1 MRHLNALCPHIQQAQ
16 HQLRIIIRDSHDR
29 RDAGQ
34 FGDTDHLAHQLQVE
48 YGMLHVNKRPVEPGH
63 SNDLYNC
70 RVSEANM
77 ADNRQAALAH
87 DALDSILMH
96 LCSPPS
102 TACYGPHHRIVCS
115 TATVTVCP

>member
-16 HQLRIIIRDSHDR
+16 NQLRIIIRDSHDR

-48 YGMLHVNKRPVEPGH
+48 YGMFHVNKRPVEPGH
-63 SNDLYNC
+63 GNDLYHC

-77 ADNRQAALAH
+77 ADNCQAALAH
-87 DALDSILMH
+87 DALDYDASLFSSVPGM
-96 LCSPPS
+96 LWS
-102 TACYGPHHRIVCS
+102 TP
-115 TATVTVCP
+115 